1 MADDPEFTAAQPG
14 RRHMQRT
21 FILCILAVAGIV
33 AVQAIVLGLLGQ
45 PAICECGYIALWY
58 PDASGPQTSQHIS
71 DWYSF
76 SHLLHGLIFY
86 FLFRL
91 AAPRASFGTKLILA
105 VALEAGWE
113 IAENTPM
120 VIDRYRQTALAQ
132 GYFGD
137 SIVNSVSDTLAAI
150 IGFFLARAW
159 PVWVSV
165 AVLIAVELVL
175 AYAIRDNLTLNILQ
189 LIHPVDAVSRW
200 QTGGS

>member
-1 MADDPEFTAAQPG
+1 MTENAQFSPDTAA
-14 RRHMQRT
+14 RWR
-21 FILCILAVAGIV
+21 FLALCTLAAAGII
-33 AVQAIVLGLLGQ
+33 AVQAIVLHLLGQ
-45 PAICECGYIALWY
+45 PAICDCGYIAWWY
-58 PDASGPQTSQHIS
+58 PDSSGPQTSQHIA

-86 FLFRL
+86 FLFWL
-91 AAPRASFGTKLILA
+91 LAPRASFGTRLILA

-137 SIVNSVSDTLAAI
+137 SIVNSLSDTLAAV

-159 PVWVSV
+159 PVWMSV
-165 AVLIAVELVL
+165 LVVVAVELVL

-200 QTGGS
+200 QTGG

>member
-1 MADDPEFTAAQPG
+1 MTDDPEFTAAQPG
-14 RRHMQRT
+14 RQHMQRT
-21 FILCILAVAGIV
+21 VILCILAVIGII
-33 AVQAIVLGLLGQ
+33 AVQAIVLGLMGQ
-45 PAICECGYIALWY
+45 PAICGCGYIALWY
-58 PDASGPQTSQHIS
+58 PDSSGPQTSQHIS

-86 FLFRL
+86 FLFWL
-91 AAPRASFGTKLILA
+91 LAPRASFGTRLILA

-137 SIVNSVSDTLAAI
+137 SIVNSLSDTLAAV

-159 PVWVSV
+159 PVWMSV
-165 AVLIAVELVL
+165 LVVITVELVL

-189 LIHPVDAVSRW
+189 LIHPVEAVSRW
-200 QTGGS
+200 QTGG